1 MERETFTG
9 RTLRRAG
16 GVQVREVRGDLR
28 ERKREGGRGKGEEE
42 KR

>member
-28 ERKREGGRGKGEEE
+28 ERKREGGGKKER
-42 KR
+42 KS